1 MLRIFSHTRIYLRWY
16 ILGFLLILALVLWSV
31 VTHENRDGILTI
43 VFLNVGQGDSIFIE
57 SPTGTQILVDGGP
70 NNNLS
75 KEISTILPWYDRHI
89 DMLVVTN
96 PDKDHYEGFIPFLNK
111 YSADVVLEPG
121 TTNKSEAYGLL
132 EKIIIDKKIPKILAR
147 RGQIIDL
154 GGGAY
159 LKVVFPDRDISG
171 LNPND
176 GSIVMQLVYGE
187 TSVMLQGD
195 SPTNIEHYLF
205 GLDGE
210 NLKSTILKAGHHG
223 SRTSSSEEYVKS
235 VNPQWVVISSGKN
248 NTYGH
253 PHKEVLDTLNKL
265 VIKTIDTC
273 NNGEITF
280 ESNGKNF
287 VLKNKNWS
295 EPVVGCKL

>member
-1 MLRIFSHTRIYLRWY
+1 MLRVFSHIRVNFRWY
-16 ILGFLLILALVLWSV
+16 VLGFLVSVSGVLWSIAI
-31 VTHENRDGILTI
+31 HENRNGILTI
-43 VFLNVGQGDSIFIE
+43 AFLNIGQGDSIFIE
-57 SPTGTQILVDGGP
+57 SPTGTQVLVDGGP
-70 NNNLS
+70 NNSLM
-75 KEISTILPWYDRHI
+75 KEISSVLPWYDRKI

-96 PDKDHYEGFIPFLNK
+96 PDRDHYEGFIPFLKK
-111 YSADVVLEPG
+111 YRTDVVLEPG

-132 EKIIIDKKIPKILAR
+132 EKVIIDKKIPKILAR

-159 LKVVFPDRDISG
+159 LKVFFPDRDISG